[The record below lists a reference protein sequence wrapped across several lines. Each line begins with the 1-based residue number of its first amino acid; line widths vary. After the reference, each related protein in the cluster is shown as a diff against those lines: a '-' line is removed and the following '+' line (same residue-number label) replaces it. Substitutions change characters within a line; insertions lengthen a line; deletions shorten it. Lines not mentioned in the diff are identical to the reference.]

1 MGLKIFGASGTG
13 YGMTISGP
21 RIVNTITS
29 TVTPTVFDDFEVHVF
44 TGSGS
49 ISFSLD
55 AVVQFLVVGGGG
67 GSSLYGGGGGAGG
80 FLAGEFTALS
90 NSTYTITVGQGGARG
105 STSGSN
111 GGNSSISGTGITT
124 ITSYGGG
131 AGGVYMGSG
140 GTSNGSGGGS
150 GGGAADTTGGLIYGG
165 KGVYPGSAIGGT
177 YNTTVRQGY
186 DGGSTYAVGGSGPA
200 GGGGGAGGPGIGGLD
215 ATISPY
221 GDTYTGLLTSGNGGP
236 GAISNIT
243 NTDVYYAGG
252 GGGAAYGE
260 SQKGGIGGGGDYGQ
274 NGTDNTGGGG
284 GGNASGGSG
293 IVIIRYQ
300 YQVPGITITNGVPAA
315 PQNLTVTDA
324 YNGAATIS
332 YTAPV
337 HNGGVKITSYTLT
350 VSPSISSSP
359 ITTTDNPIS
368 VTGLTNGVSYT
379 FSLVATNPIGSG
391 PAAVTAGQT
400 ILFVTALATGGTVE
414 TYGSYNIHTFT
425 GTDTFTFTTLDSSVA
440 STITVDYVVVAG
452 GGSGG
457 RGGGG
462 AGGYLTGTLSGWKIN
477 TPYTIAVG
485 AGAGNHT
492 NGANSTISGSGI
504 TTKNAIGGGRGG
516 WTSAGAWAFSGGSGG
531 GGGETY
537 SSGGGSGTTGQGNAG
552 GTAMGSYYFGG
563 SNKGYPGGAGGGGAG
578 GVGENS
584 TGTEGPPKQFIAG
597 AGGVG
602 VVNPIVGSTTGELYN
617 GQYYLAGGGGGVK
630 GTSST
635 YANVGGAGGLGGG
648 GAGGSDVT
656 TDGNQGLD
664 GTGGGGGGGGFTAG
678 LGAYGGSGVIILKYR
693 SLA

>member
-1 MGLKIFGASGTG
+1 MFAASGTG

-274 NGTDNTGGGG
+274 NGTGNTGGGG

-324 YNGAATIS
+324 YNQAATIS

-337 HNGGVKITSYTLT
+337 HNGGKSITSYTLT

-379 FSLVATNPIGSG
+379 FSLVANNSIGSG
-391 PAAVTAGQT
+391 PAAVTAAQPVQ
-400 ILFVTALATGGTVE
+400 FVSALATGGTVE
-414 TYGSYNIHTFT
+414 TFGNYKIHTFT
-425 GTDTFTFTTLDSSVA
+425 GTDTFTFTILDSSIA
-440 STITVDYVVVAG
+440 STFTVDYVVVAG
-452 GGSGG
+452 GGGAAN
-457 RGGGG
+457 RGAGG
-462 AGGYLTGTLSGWKIN
+462 AGGYLTGTLSGWAVA
-477 TPYTIAVG
+477 TSYTMTVG
-485 AGAGNHT
+485 AGGVGYA
-492 NGANSTISGSGI
+492 NGVNSSISGTGI
-504 TTKNAIGGGRGG
+504 TTKTAIGGGKGAVD
-516 WTSAGAWAFSGGSGG
+516 SAGGYSGIGGSGG
-531 GGGETY
+531 GGGQSGY
-537 SSGGGSGTTGQGNAG
+537 SVQGGNYGTAGQGNAG
-552 GTAMGSYYFGG
+552 GNGGG
-563 SNKGYPGGAGGGGAG
+563 SGGGGGGGAG
-578 GVGENS
+578 GVGGSSYFN
-584 TGTEGPPKQFIAG
+584 TGVSPNVRTAG
-597 AGGVG
+597 NGGVG
-602 VVNPIVGSTTGELYN
+602 VVNPIVDSTTGELYN
-617 GQYYLAGGGGGVK
+617 GQYYLAGGGGGAL
-630 GTSST
+630 SYFSD
-635 YANVGGAGGLGGG
+635 YARVSGSGGLGGG
-648 GAGGSDVT
+648 GAGGNT
-656 TDGNQGLD
+656 NGTAGTDN
-664 GTGGGGGGGGFTAG
+664 TGGGGGGAVTTGGN
-678 LGAYGGSGVIILKYR
+678 GGSGVIILKYR
-693 SLA
+693 YLA